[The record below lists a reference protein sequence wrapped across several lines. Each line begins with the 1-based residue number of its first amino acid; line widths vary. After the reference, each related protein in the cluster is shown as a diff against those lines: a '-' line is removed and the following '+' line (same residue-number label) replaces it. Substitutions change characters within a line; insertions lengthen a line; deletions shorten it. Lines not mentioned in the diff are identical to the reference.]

1 MPGGRAG
8 RLRVLLTVVASFRPG
23 WLGVNHLIALFIVFK
38 KLEETFGSIYLQGPL
53 LCCISEGFNSSHA
66 QELTPWSLYFHLSG
80 CSQNRVS
87 VSTHS
92 AFARYPSRWVPCGG
106 ENWQRGWSVLGFNI
120 PVSISL
126 SSPPSRYFP
135 LTPPP
140 RPNSPFSLLPPTI
153 ALSWAAFFFYNYG
166 WEELSLM
173 YTNLGN
179 LC

>member
-8 RLRVLLTVVASFRPG
+8 RLRVVLTVVASFRPG

-38 KLEETFGSIYLQGPL
+38 KLKETFGSIYLQGPL
-53 LCCISEGFNSSHA
+53 LRCISEGFNSSHA

-140 RPNSPFSLLPPTI
+140 PAQILPSHYSLLTCVT
-153 ALSWAAFFFYNYG
+153 Y
-166 WEELSLM
+166 
-173 YTNLGN
+173 
-179 LC
+179 